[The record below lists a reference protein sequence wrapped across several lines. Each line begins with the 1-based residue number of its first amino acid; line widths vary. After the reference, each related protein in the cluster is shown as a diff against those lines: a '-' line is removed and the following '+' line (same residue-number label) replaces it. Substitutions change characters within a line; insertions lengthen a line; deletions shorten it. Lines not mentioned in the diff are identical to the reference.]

1 MLPSVTLN
9 CQVTKIAPKGCSL
22 MKNKVVR
29 WVGRWVFFGQVMF
42 PHYSDQMPQKSLG
55 SLL

>member
-29 WVGRWVFFGQVMF
+29 WVSFGQVMF